1 MNDIAIV
8 EMDDFKKQRVGV
20 LCLPGLESFL
30 PAIVEHLKKTYSV
43 RTYYGT
49 AIGEIEKVVNW
60 CDILFLEWANNLA
73 IEITTKMP
81 ILAEKQVLIRC
92 HSYEV
97 LSNFLPQINWQNVN
111 NLVFVA
117 DHIFNIACKQLPNLP
132 EMVDISIVPNGV

>member
-30 PAIVEHLKKTYSV
+30 PAIVEHLEKTYSV

-49 AIGEIEKVVNW
+49 SIGEIEKVVNW
-60 CDILFLEWANNLA
+60 ADLLWLEWANQLA

-97 LSNFLPQINWQNVN
+97 LSNFLPQINWNVCDC
-111 NLVFVA
+111 LVFVA
-117 DHIFNIACKQLPNLP
+117 QHIFDIACKQIPKLP
-132 EMVDISIVPNGV
+132 EMVDISVVPNGV

>member
-1 MNDIAIV
+1 
-8 EMDDFKKQRVGV
+8 MDDFKKQRVGV